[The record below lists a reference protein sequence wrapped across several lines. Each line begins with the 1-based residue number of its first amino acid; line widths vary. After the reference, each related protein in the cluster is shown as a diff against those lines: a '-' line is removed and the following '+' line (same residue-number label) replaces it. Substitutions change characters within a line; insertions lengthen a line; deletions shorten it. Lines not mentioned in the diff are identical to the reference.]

1 MCQDLLF
8 NSEVHINSRAWGITT
23 WREWRE
29 GRVLDTGV
37 LVDSGGVWGV
47 AQGDGK
53 CLMGQRS
60 LGPRQ
65 RGHRVWA
72 PGTRAYGGDHGH
84 PASSSKTYETNCP
97 SGNPSMVSSDW
108 EGQVTLHW
116 RPAWGSKALAL
127 GIWDGKASLWDTGM
141 GRENLMA
148 PTGSL
153 VSDLNFAMFVYVPGG
168 PGL

>member
-1 MCQDLLF
+1 
-8 NSEVHINSRAWGITT
+8 
-23 WREWRE
+23 
-29 GRVLDTGV
+29 
-37 LVDSGGVWGV
+37 
-47 AQGDGK
+47 
-53 CLMGQRS
+53 MGQRS

-72 PGTRAYGGDHGH
+72 PGTRAYDGDHGH

-168 PGL
+168 PGLWSKRQKNKKMYLFGALERLYVNLTSFYFGFSREREHTEHTEW